1 MKPYRF
7 IPTVLMSAMAAFPL
21 GLAWGG
27 AEAATPAS
35 VAGARTAAAA
45 TKYKGPPVSMRWGPV
60 QVTIKVKGKKIVNV
74 SATAPIDRTRSSF
87 INGQAL
93 PMLKQE
99 VLQAQIATINS
110 ISGATMT
117 SNAYIQSLQGALLKA
132 HL

>member
-1 MKPYRF
+1 MHSYKV
-7 IPTVLMSAMAAFPL
+7 IPTVLLSAMAAFPV
-21 GLAWGG
+21 GVAWGT

-35 VAGARTAAAA
+35 VAKARAAAV
-45 TKYKGPPVSMRWGPV
+45 TKYKGPSVSMRWGPV

-74 SATAPIDRTRSSF
+74 SATAPVDRTRSSF

-99 VLQAQIATINS
+99 VLQAQSASINS

-117 SNAYIQSLQGALLKA
+117 SNAYIQSLQGALQKA